1 MYKQKLKVHNEDLYD
16 GKESKMVKV
25 NGNMGG
31 LKVSAYIIND
41 AETLE
46 DSSIEVYGY
55 AYNRESDNDFSWGQ
69 SFPVGVATTPVKAG
83 QYIGG
88 LMIPDF
94 HTDEDSETTSV
105 DFVNARVD
113 GDSTNIRVTLE
124 YLPR

>member
-1 MYKQKLKVHNEDLYD
+1 MYKEKLKVHGEDLYD
-16 GKESKMVKV
+16 GKASKMVKV

-41 AETLE
+41 SDSFE
-46 DSSIEVYGY
+46 DSSIDVFGY
-55 AYNRESDNDFSWGQ
+55 AHNREDDNDFSWGQ

-105 DFVNARVD
+105 DYVNARVN
-113 GDSTNIRVTLE
+113 GETANIRVTLE